1 MTTNISFKP
10 FPELNSRSIILR
22 RLKYDDKIELSR
34 LRSDDRVN
42 EFLKRPGKLSEDS
55 AGELVDKLNA
65 GIDKNDWIIW
75 AVTLPGAENLIG
87 TICLWNLDKEY
98 SLAEIGFE
106 LMPEHQKK
114 GIMSEA
120 IKLVLDYAFNE
131 MKIARIEGFTNDKN
145 LRAFSLMEKSGFV
158 RDTDLENE
166 IRINE
171 PDFVNMVAYKLE
183 K

>member
-1 MTTNISFKP
+1 
-10 FPELNSRSIILR
+10 
-22 RLKYDDKIELSR
+22 
-34 LRSDDRVN
+34 
-42 EFLKRPGKLSEDS
+42 
-55 AGELVDKLNA
+55 
-65 GIDKNDWIIW
+65 
-75 AVTLPGAENLIG
+75 
-87 TICLWNLDKEY
+87 
-98 SLAEIGFE
+98 
-106 LMPEHQKK
+106 
-114 GIMSEA
+114 MSEA